1 MKTPTMYDIVLDKY
15 EQRLNTVYDALEEL
29 KGIMKLKEWEEL
41 HNLYQEGALGGTDL
55 EERVELTY
63 GNFNSLAH
71 GVVDVVTE

>member
-29 KGIMKLKEWEEL
+29 KGIMKTKEWEEL

-55 EERVELTY
+55 EERVEMTY
-63 GNFNSLAH
+63 GDFNSLVH

>member
-29 KGIMKLKEWEEL
+29 KDIMKLKEWEEL

-55 EERVELTY
+55 EERVEMTY
-63 GNFNSLAH
+63 GDFNSLVH